1 MQYTVYQYTVYH
13 HSLQTLSIIFQGG
26 NPVSIGI
33 TNLWQFEGP
42 HQGLHLFA
50 CIETSV
56 LMTDVWWWSWLF
68 HQCPCPMTTWDTVLA
83 SIQREADAYKF
94 KKWTPWFGVTT
105 VKTPTDANLTVLGIC
120 KAVLGRKPSAKI
132 ILQHLH
138 LSVFSET
145 EWGQLQA
152 YAWIIDLKICRSPM
166 LLAPAEIP
174 HEFAG
179 FWHSSMTF
187 LILSPQ
193 RILLHSTCQLEP
205 LRTLSSKL
213 PIPLYRWFD
222 DLCKRWMK
230 PDNACTMLCHAFY
243 ACHPASHIWGG
254 SGTSSRVTAS

>member
-1 MQYTVYQYTVYH
+1 
-13 HSLQTLSIIFQGG
+13 
-26 NPVSIGI
+26 
-33 TNLWQFEGP
+33 
-42 HQGLHLFA
+42 
-50 CIETSV
+50 
-56 LMTDVWWWSWLF
+56 MTDVGWWSWLF

-94 KKWTPWFGVTT
+94 KKCTPWFRVTT

-174 HEFAG
+174 HGFAG

-187 LILSPQ
+187 SHLITTENSAALYM
-193 RILLHSTCQLEP
+193 
-205 LRTLSSKL
+205 
-213 PIPLYRWFD
+213 PIGTTSYTFLQTPLYRWFD
-222 DLCKRWMK
+222 DLCKRWM
-230 PDNACTMLCHAFY
+230 NRTMLALCLPCFLCLPPSIPY
-243 ACHPASHIWGG
+243 LRWLRHIIQGHCIVSIPQRITPSFKG
-254 SGTSSRVTAS
+254 QAVIT

>member
-187 LILSPQ
+187 SHLITTENSAALYMPIGTTSYTFLQTPD
-193 RILLHSTCQLEP
+193 
-205 LRTLSSKL
+205 SSL
-213 PIPLYRWFD
+213 
-222 DLCKRWMK
+222 
-230 PDNACTMLCHAFY
+230 
-243 ACHPASHIWGG
+243 
-254 SGTSSRVTAS
+254 